1 MSIYTKYELWI
12 QYIHSNSTQPQ
23 PSNSLPPFLQQIQ
36 PQIWCAKVTN
46 LSIHH
51 QTSCA
56 RLPQLHMP
64 QWWVVSKQPGNARWF
79 KMASLE
85 VTDYPLKGHGFFT
98 IPKSRSRIESP
109 AYRSS
114 CFNFIV
120 SIVSQ
125 IFQKL
130 QQNIIWES
138 LTFPTKWAQSQ
149 QLKNVG

>member
-1 MSIYTKYELWI
+1 MWIYKFNPNPPATL
-12 QYIHSNSTQPQ
+12 QPSPFSSTNSTSDLMCQSDLSQ
-23 PSNSLPPFLQQIQ
+23 YPSPNFV
-36 PQIWCAKVTN
+36 CAPAATAHA
-46 LSIHH
+46 SGG
-51 QTSCA
+51 
-56 RLPQLHMP
+56 
-64 QWWVVSKQPGNARWF
+64 WVVSKQPGNARWF

-149 QLKNVG
+149 QLKECRVK